1 MREVNENRRFPRY
14 AHTEIPVRVT
24 VPAFSNVHLVPR
36 EVSLEGF
43 MVAEIPKRPEIGG
56 TVDCLL
62 EIEGQVFEGCQVRV
76 VWMMENESD
85 KSTWSVG
92 ISLRKPEARQ
102 EEIDAALKNVFN
114 RLGDSS

>member
-1 MREVNENRRFPRY
+1 MREVKENRRFPRY

-24 VPAFSNVHLVPR
+24 VPAFSDAQLIPR

-56 TVDCLL
+56 TFDCLL

-92 ISLRKPEARQ
+92 ISLRKPDARQ
-102 EEIDAALKNVFN
+102 EEIDAALKEVFN